1 MRDRYG
7 INRALR
13 TVTTFHQAPPPLV
26 RPDVIPAPR
35 RELSVTAGHWRT
47 ESQRRPANL
56 SSSATAAFLD
66 TFDCLPETLD
76 ATRMASKSRWLL
88 WARGI
93 LLSAICGH
101 WIANWVLD
109 RNEYEQ
115 AGLEYTWRASIP
127 IIIQTVLVLL
137 VVLMLRPLTARWSSA
152 QISRAPVRTFRLS
165 LLTWLVT
172 SQLLLF
178 LLLEVSERLVQRE
191 PFSEGLL
198 ASGFAFELLFAIGS
212 ALVVAA
218 LGSAALR
225 VIRTPRREPTAAA
238 SEDCVGSIVES
249 LAFSRPLIVVG
260 DVRAPPLLSA

>member
-1 MRDRYG
+1 
-7 INRALR
+7 
-13 TVTTFHQAPPPLV
+13 
-26 RPDVIPAPR
+26 
-35 RELSVTAGHWRT
+35 
-47 ESQRRPANL
+47 
-56 SSSATAAFLD
+56 
-66 TFDCLPETLD
+66 
-76 ATRMASKSRWLL
+76 MASRSRWLL

-109 RNEYEQ
+109 QDEYAQ

-127 IIIQTVLVLL
+127 IVLQTILVLL
-137 VVLMLRPLTARWSSA
+137 VVLLLGPLAARWRSA
-152 QISRAPVRTFRLS
+152 DISRAPVRTFRVS

-178 LLLEVSERLVQRE
+178 LLLEVSERLAQRE
-191 PFSEGLL
+191 PFTEGVL
-198 ASGFAFELLFAIGS
+198 ASGFVFELLFAIGS

-218 LGSAALR
+218 LGSVALR
-225 VIRTPRREPTAAA
+225 AMRTPRREPTAAA
-238 SEDCVGSIVES
+238 SEDRVGSIVES